1 MFITSVYTNNLFGL
15 YNMSIEFT
23 NDVSIVIGPNGCG
36 KSTILKL
43 IDDTVTGIRCNIPAT
58 KCKVVL
64 ASGEELTPDIC
75 REAVPVYQMSMIPD
89 LSTCLK
95 GVEHDAD
102 QICMFTSIIDKAFK
116 ITQKKIIVKDQGFMI
131 TQNDKEVNQVW
142 LSASEQYLISLYFD
156 LIFKAKN
163 CLVLMDNFGEG
174 LHIEVQESLIDNI
187 KAIAKQNELQV
198 IIVTHSPNIIN
209 NHLNL
214 IAKLT
219 VKKLF

>member
-15 YNMSIEFT
+15 YNILIEFT
-23 NDVSIVIGPNGCG
+23 DEVSIFIGPNGCG

-43 IDDTVTGIRCNIPAT
+43 IDDTVTGIKCNIPAT
-58 KCKVVL
+58 ESKVVL
-64 ASGEELTPDIC
+64 ASGEELTPDTC
-75 REAVPVYQMSMIPD
+75 REAVPVYQMSMVTN
-89 LSTCLK
+89 LNTCLK
-95 GVEHDAD
+95 GVEYNAD

>member
-43 IDDTVTGIRCNIPAT
+43 IDDTVTGIKCNIPAT
-58 KCKVVL
+58 ESKVVL
-64 ASGEELTPDIC
+64 ASGEELTPDTC

-102 QICMFTSIIDKAFK
+102 QISMFTSIIDKAFD
-116 ITQKKIIVKDQGFMI
+116 IVRKKIMPKDQGFVI
-131 TQNDKEVNQVW
+131 TQNDKEVNQAW
-142 LSASEQYLISLYFD
+142 LSASEQYLISLYFN

-163 CLVLMDNFGEG
+163 CLVLIDNLGEG

-187 KAIAKQNELQV
+187 ELIAKQNALQV
-198 IIVTHSPNIIN
+198 IAVTHSPNVIN
-209 NHLNL
+209 DHLNL
-214 IAKLT
+214 IAELN
-219 VKKLF
+219 VELL

>member
-36 KSTILKL
+36 KSTLLKL
-43 IDDTVTGIRCNIPAT
+43 IDDTVTGIKCNIPAT
-58 KCKVVL
+58 ESKVVL
-64 ASGEELTPDIC
+64 ASGEELTPDTC

-95 GVEHDAD
+95 GVEHNAD
-102 QICMFTSIIDKAFK
+102 QICMFTSIIDKAFE
-116 ITQKKIIVKDQGFMI
+116 IVQKKIMPKDQGFII
-131 TQNDKEVNQVW
+131 TQNNKKVNQAW
-142 LSASEQYLISLYFD
+142 LSASEQYLISLYFN

-163 CLVLMDNFGEG
+163 CLVLIDNLGEG

-187 KAIAKQNELQV
+187 KLIAKQNALQ
-198 IIVTHSPNIIN
+198 IIAVTHSPSVIN
-209 NHLNL
+209 DHLNL
-214 IAKLT
+214 IAELN
-219 VKKLF
+219 VELL